1 MLPHT
6 HHCYHHQ
13 RRHKNHFFI
22 KIIAPPMKST
32 CFRNVWSERETFGK
46 ANIRSPSTISTL
58 GVSSLFD
65 ASSSCH
71 RDTFGSSWEKE
82 ARARKRRN
90 FWDVSCDPQ
99 EMCEIRHRNCSSF
112 CVCGLDCISSKHD
125 WEENALTQHFDH
137 QPIPIAF

>member
-1 MLPHT
+1 M
-6 HHCYHHQ
+6 Q
-13 RRHKNHFFI
+13 
-22 KIIAPPMKST
+22 
-32 CFRNVWSERETFGK
+32 SETFGGKEKYLETFGK

-99 EMCEIRHRNCSSF
+99 EMCEIRHRNCDSF
-112 CVCGLDCISSKHD
+112 VSAAS
-125 WEENALTQHFDH
+125 
-137 QPIPIAF
+137 IAFLQNMVGSFSESGGDLVVGD